1 MKTVE
6 LQVNSS
12 SRPHPFP
19 HKDQC
24 TPSGSFRRTLFPELL
39 IVKDPT
45 LRPVA
50 AAMCPRCH
58 GKLWTDFGLSEAN
71 LGTVLVCESCGV
83 AYDLIPI
90 FK

>member
-1 MKTVE
+1 MNGTE
-6 LQVNSS
+6 PQVNST
-12 SRPHPFP
+12 SRGQAVMDKRQHPP
-19 HKDQC
+19 TVTSVRMQQC
-24 TPSGSFRRTLFPELL
+24 KIL

-58 GKLWTDFGLSEAN
+58 GKLWTDYGLSEEN
-71 LGTVLVCESCGV
+71 LATVLVCESCGV

-90 FK
+90 FR

>member
-1 MKTVE
+1 MSPE
-6 LQVNSS
+6 VNSP
-12 SRPHPFP
+12 SRPHPIFQKNP
-19 HKDQC
+19 D
-24 TPSGSFRRTLFPELL
+24 TPTGSSRRNQSIELL
-39 IVKDPT
+39 TVKDPT

-58 GKLWTDFGLSEAN
+58 GKLWTDYGLSEAN
-71 LGTVLVCESCGV
+71 LGTVLVCDSCGV